1 MSDPAES
8 LPVVRI
14 RGLAAGGAGVAD
26 LPDGRVVFV
35 PATAPGDRAR
45 VRIIKEKPRWAW
57 GEMVDLIESGKARR
71 PAPCPFYGTC
81 GGCTL
86 QHLPYSGQ
94 LEAKAGFVTDALQ
107 RIGGEVDV
115 PEVEVWGSPLQ
126 FAYRS
131 RMSFHLVRR
140 PDGGVVAG
148 FHRLGRPGEIVDVDG
163 RCLLPE
169 APLTR
174 AWNDLRS
181 SWGRGAVLLP
191 MGRKLRLTLRRV
203 SPGVVLRVETDAG
216 KTGGVGNAVELLRR
230 VEGLVAIWL
239 ESGKAPARILAG
251 DPDTVE
257 RWNERVLRLG
267 PGAFLQVNRSGATGL
282 ERSVLELVGPPRGRR
297 IIDAYCGVGS
307 FSHTLAQAGA
317 DVVGIELDPVAARAA
332 ATDAPAGLR
341 IVEGRAEDHLEQALP
356 ADLVILNPPRT
367 GLHEAVSTA
376 LLPSPVTKIL
386 YVSCDPAT
394 LARDIRRLSP
404 GYRLREVRS
413 FDLFPQTAHVE
424 TLAVLARVTEA
435 ARS

>member
-1 MSDPAES
+1 MSDPVES

-26 LPDGRVVFV
+26 LPDGRVIFV
-35 PATAPGDRAR
+35 PVTAPGDRAR
-45 VRIIKEKPRWAW
+45 VRITKEKPRWAR
-57 GEMVDLIESGKARR
+57 GEVVELLESGKARR
-71 PAPCPFYGTC
+71 PAPCPFFGTC

-94 LEAKAGFVTDALQ
+94 LEAKAGFVTDALR
-107 RIGGEVDV
+107 RIGGEAEI
-115 PEVEVWGSPLQ
+115 PTVEVWGSPLQ

-140 PDGGVVAG
+140 PDGRVVAG
-148 FHRLGRPGEIVDVDG
+148 LHRLGRPGEIVDVDG

-169 APLTR
+169 APLIR
-174 AWNDLRS
+174 AWSDLRS
-181 SWGRGAVLLP
+181 SWGAGAVLLP
-191 MGRKLRLTLRRV
+191 TGKRLRLTLRRV
-203 SPGVVLRVETDAG
+203 SSGVVLRVETDAG
-216 KTGGVGNAVELLRR
+216 PTAGVGNAVELLQR

-239 ESGKAPARILAG
+239 ESGKAPAKILAG

-257 RWNERVLRLG
+257 RWNERALRLG

-307 FSHTLAQAGA
+307 LSHTLAQAGA
-317 DVVGIELDPVAARAA
+317 QVVGIELDPVAARAA
-332 ATDAPAGLR
+332 ATEAPDGLT
-341 IVEGRAEDHLEQALP
+341 IVEGRTENHLEKALP
-356 ADLVILNPPRT
+356 ADLVIVNPPRT
-367 GLHEAVSTA
+367 GLHEAVPTA
-376 LLPSPVTKIL
+376 LLAFPVTEIL

-424 TLAVLARVTEA
+424 TVAVLARVAEA
-435 ARS
+435 GHS